1 MADGEATALPGRS
14 RPHHDDALAPLLG
27 RDERSFEAADCGC
40 PNFDDVERSGD
51 RRDRNRSL
59 RKPELIVDGRCE
71 ALGIA
76 ADGLHRHAIEL
87 KRLTARHALLLLF
100 FPAA

>member
-1 MADGEATALPGRS
+1 MMMPSL
-14 RPHHDDALAPLLG
+14 PLLG
-27 RDERSFEAADCGC
+27 RDERSFEAAGGGC
-40 PNFDDVERSGD
+40 PNLDDVERSRD

-59 RKPELIVDGRCE
+59 GKPELECVDGRCE

-76 ADGLHRHAIEL
+76 ADVLDRHAIEM